1 MNYNCNVIRDLLP
14 LYADH
19 VCSDD
24 SRRIVAAHLAECKTC
39 AALLRQLQY
48 TEIETALKEEK
59 TSVLRRQAQRL
70 RRRSAL
76 AGTVIACIFMV
87 PILICLIVN
96 LASGRAL
103 DWFFIVLTSLLLAA
117 SIVIVPLMVRE
128 KRFFWSSCSALVCLL
143 LLLGVCCLY
152 THGDWFLTAASAI
165 LFAAS
170 IGIFPF
176 VARKEPLKSR
186 LGRKSGLIAALAGTV
201 FFILML
207 LCVGARTT
215 APFFGPVALAV
226 VPPLLI
232 LAWVIFL
239 IFRYLPWEKAGKAG
253 VCCIILGVFA
263 FFAEKL
269 INLLLGTRVLLPAFA
284 PLTWNAATLDG
295 NVRWLVL
302 IGACIAGII
311 LIMIGL
317 VKGRRIK

>member
-128 KRFFWSSCSALVCLL
+128 KRFFWSSCSALICLL

-176 VARKEPLKSR
+176 VARKEPLKGR

-215 APFFGPVALAV
+215 APSFGPVALAV